1 MAAPVFD
8 AVSSAV
14 GSGAGPYTWSHTC
27 SGSNRVLFVK
37 VSYYDSA
44 DSVSVVTYNGVAMT
58 AMSGSLVSNGQYSVV
73 WYYLINPATGSNT
86 VSVSVTGSVFD
97 FGGSAVSVT
106 GADQT
111 TAFGGVTTATGTST
125 TPSVNVSSAS
135 DELVIDGLSIVHSGT
150 LSVGAGQTQRTNEIC
165 GSGFIKHATST
176 EGGGATI
183 TMSWSNSS
191 SQAWAISAFAAKPV
205 SATFNVAWAAIANV
219 VLGTGRR

>member
-14 GSGAGPYTWSHTC
+14 GAGAGPYTWSHTC

-37 VSYYDSA
+37 VSYYDSG
-44 DSVSVVTYNGVAMT
+44 DSVSGVTYNGVTMT
-58 AMSGSLVSNGQYSVV
+58 AMPSSLVSNGQYFVV

-86 VSVSVTGSVFD
+86 VSVSFTGTVFD

-106 GADQT
+106 DADQT
-111 TAFGGVTTATGTST
+111 TAFGGVATATGTST

-165 GSGFIKHATST
+165 GGFIKHGTST
-176 EGGGATI
+176 EGGGATT
-183 TMSWSNSS
+183 TMSWTNSS

-205 SATFNVAWAAIANV
+205 SAAFNVAWAAIANV